1 MVPIDINE
9 NGKADQEEI
18 LPTNTAAVAAIS
30 SGNYPS
36 PPARLLYLA
45 TDGKPSGL
53 TQLFIEWILMDG
65 QNYVS
70 ESGYIQLPQDQ
81 LDVSLSRVR

>member
-1 MVPIDINE
+1 MNVVKEMQSVFRKRFAGFVE
-9 NGKADQEEI
+9 NRNC
-18 LPTNTAAVAAIS
+18 LAA
-30 SGNYPS
+30 GF
-36 PPARLLYLA
+36 
-45 TDGKPSGL
+45 
-53 TQLFIEWILMDG
+53 FIEWILMDG